1 MSDQLPD
8 ASARD
13 AIETDLDSTLIV
25 EAGAGTGKTEALVR
39 RNIALLASGRASIDQ
54 IAAITFTTA
63 AAAELRT
70 RVRDKIEE
78 HLDPQES
85 PASTEELAERLGI
98 PETTITENLEAG
110 LASIDRATIVTIH
123 AFAQSILN
131 SFPLQ
136 AGLPPGF
143 QIADEIEASIE
154 FGERW
159 SEFLDDLFE
168 SADTLPVVRAA
179 LLLGLGIDNLR
190 KLAGSLHENWDR
202 LAELEVPRALPA
214 VDAGQ
219 LIASLDQL
227 IEMSERC
234 VDESDLLYK
243 RIIAVIPIRDALKSA
258 EGDDLIDLIV
268 LEQSRNTV
276 SPGSTGRAGAWGGAD
291 GKSEVVSAFNEAKGH
306 LAEVLDPLR
315 KAVLATLIAMI
326 NKFTLDGA
334 KKRRLDGR
342 LEFHDLLVHARNL
355 LRHNA
360 DVRTQLRSQYTHI
373 LVDEFQDTDPLQAE
387 ICALLAT
394 PVEDIADDAEWH
406 ELPADDGR
414 LFFVGDPKQSIYRF
428 RRADI
433 ATYMTAKTS
442 FGGGPKSVNLTVN
455 FRSHYSIINWVN
467 TVFGEI
473 MIAGDGQPDYVAL
486 DPSRTGEHP
495 DGDSRVF
502 VTGGP
507 TELPAHERRH
517 REAESVAGAISQIRD
532 EKWTVKT
539 RDPSAPG
546 GVGQGRAFTY
556 KDIAIL
562 VRGRTSIDSLEASLD
577 AAGIPHRIEARSL
590 ILESQEVRDLLSVL
604 AAVADPSDD
613 IAVVAALKSA
623 AFGCSDKDL
632 IDYYISSGRA
642 LNAWHPSSQK
652 LDKHLAT
659 DPVVAALR
667 SLNDFRETLWWRGPT
682 GLIEHIVSSTRL
694 LHKATWSKSYRDY
707 WRRIRYL
714 TDQCRAFVAAGG
726 GGINE
731 FLDWIRRQVAEQGS
745 SGETLLADPDE
756 DSVRITTIHA
766 SKGLQYPIVVVA
778 GIGNRANR
786 SNSPPAL
793 WGADGSAE
801 FSLGRKDLN
810 LKTPGYQALRD
821 SESEMEQLEAI
832 RLLYVALT
840 RAEDHLIVNLHHKTE
855 SSPSGAQLI
864 WEAIEA
870 ASLDHQR
877 LEDETSHPAAPETS
891 TADLTPPKL
900 DSPKAQAARK
910 AEEAWR
916 VERSERISLAR
927 HTPIV
932 AATAIAGLMHGV
944 PELVDA
950 NPDSPTDDLTTPQ
963 RRGRAGTAIGR
974 AVHAVLEVIDL
985 ETAHGLSE
993 LCKEQAAVEHVSDA
1007 STEIEEL
1014 VKSVL
1019 ESPSVREATCSLG
1032 YWREVFVGSM
1042 LSASL
1047 GIEGYIDLLYRTESG
1062 LVIVD
1067 YKTDRA
1073 RTDAEIDER
1082 MEKYQYQ
1089 GAAYAIAAERATGEV
1104 VSEVVFVFARPT
1116 GAIERR
1122 VTNPRDLGEKIPEL
1136 LSPSGSP
1143 A

>member
-1 MSDQLPD
+1 MTNQLPD
-8 ASARD
+8 GDAR
-13 AIETDLDSTLIV
+13 ATIETDLDSTLIV

-39 RNIALLASGRASIDQ
+39 RVIALLASGKATIDQ

-70 RVRDKIEE
+70 RVRNKIEE
-78 HLDPQES
+78 HLSPQAS
-85 PASTEELAERLGI
+85 PTPTEELAERLGI
-98 PETTITENLEAG
+98 PETIVTENLEAG
-110 LASIDRATIVTIH
+110 LAGTDRATIVTIH

-168 SADTLPVVRAA
+168 SDETVPVVRTA
-179 LLLGLGIDNLR
+179 LLLGLGIENLE
-190 KLAGSLHENWDR
+190 KLASSLHENWDR
-202 LAELEVPRALPA
+202 LGELEVPRTLPS
-214 VDAGQ
+214 VDAGH

-234 VDESDLLYK
+234 AEDSDLLYK
-243 RIIAVIPIRDALKSA
+243 RIIGVIPVRDALKA
-258 EGDDLIDLIV
+258 TEGDDLIDLIV
-268 LEQSRNTV
+268 LEQGRKTI
-276 SPGSTGRAGAWGGAD
+276 SPGNSGTAGAWGGRDA
-291 GKSEVVSAFNEAKGH
+291 KAEVVDVFNEAKDH
-306 LAEVLDPLR
+306 LSGVLDPLR
-315 KAVLATLIAMI
+315 KAVLATLIARI

-334 KKRRLDGR
+334 NKRRIDGR

-355 LRHNA
+355 LRSNA
-360 DVRTQLRSQYTHI
+360 DVRKALRSQYTHI

-394 PVEDIADDAEWH
+394 PVETIAHAAKWY

-414 LFFVGDPKQSIYRF
+414 VFFVGDPKQSIYRF

-433 ATYMTAKTS
+433 ATYIRAKKS
-442 FGGGPKSVNLTVN
+442 FGGGPKSVDLTVN
-455 FRSHYSIINWVN
+455 FRSHDSIINWVN
-467 TVFGEI
+467 AVFAEI
-473 MIAGDGQPDYVAL
+473 MTPGEGQPDYVAL

-507 TELPAHERRH
+507 TDLPAHERRQL
-517 REAESVAGAISQIRD
+517 EAESVATAISQIRD
-532 EKWTVKT
+532 EEWTVDT
-539 RDPSAPG
+539 RDSSASG

-562 VRGRTSIDSLEASLD
+562 VRGRTSIDSLETALD
-577 AAGIPHRIEARSL
+577 AAGIPYRIEARAL
-590 ILESQEVRDLLSVL
+590 ILRSQEVRDLLSVL

-632 IDYYISSGRA
+632 IDYYISSGRKHD
-642 LNAWHPSSQK
+642 AWHPSEVQ
-652 LDKHLAT
+652 LANT
-659 DPVVAALR
+659 STDDPVAAAFK
-667 SLNDFRETLWWRGPT
+667 SLNDYRETLWWRGPT
-682 GLIEHIVSSTRL
+682 GLIEHIVSNTRL
-694 LHKATWSKSYRDY
+694 LHKATWSRSFRES
-707 WRRIRYL
+707 WRRVRYV

-731 FLDWIRRQVAEQGS
+731 FLEWIRRLADEQGS
-745 SGETLLADPDE
+745 PGETLLADPDE

-778 GIGNRANR
+778 GIGNRPDR
-786 SNSPPAL
+786 SNSPPAI
-793 WGADGSAE
+793 WGADGSSE

-810 LKTPGYQALRD
+810 LRTTGYQVLRD
-821 SESEMEQLEAI
+821 CESEMDQLEMI

-840 RAEDHLIVNLHHKTE
+840 RAEDHLIVSLHHKPE

-864 WEAIEA
+864 WGAIEA
-870 ASLDHQR
+870 AGPNHRRLD
-877 LEDETSHPAAPETS
+877 EDYESPRSTIPETRP
-891 TADLTPPKL
+891 ADLTPPKP
-900 DSPKAQAARK
+900 DSPKALAARK
-910 AEEAWR
+910 AEETWR
-916 VERSERISLAR
+916 LDRSEKISIAR

-932 AATAIAGLMHGV
+932 AATAVAGLMPGL
-944 PELVDA
+944 PELSGSS
-950 NPDSPTDDLTTPQ
+950 PDSPTEDLTTPQ

-985 ETAHGLSE
+985 ESPRGLFE
-993 LCKEQAAVEHVSDA
+993 LCREQAAVEHVSDSA
-1007 STEIEEL
+1007 AEIEEL
-1014 VKSVL
+1014 VTSVL
-1019 ESPSVREATCSLG
+1019 KSPSVRDATGSLG

-1042 LSASL
+1042 LSTSL

-1073 RTDAEIDER
+1073 RTDPEIDER
-1082 MEKYQYQ
+1082 MEKYKYQ
-1089 GAAYAIAAERATGEV
+1089 GAAYAIAAGRATGEEI
-1104 VSEVVFVFARPT
+1104 SEVVFVFARPE

-1122 VTNPRDLGEKIPEL
+1122 VSNLKDLGDAIPEL
-1136 LSPSGSP
+1136 LSP